1 MLHATIRDTFPLK
14 FDDSKFDRSMDFI
27 QSTFAYREPRRLGV
41 MLDKK
46 LWLVEDDHRRGET
59 LKVQLGT
66 YEFSED

>member
-1 MLHATIRDTFPLK
+1 MFIYHNFFRNSATRLDDFVQNK
-14 FDDSKFDRSMDFI
+14 FI
-27 QSTFAYREPRRLGV
+27 YREPRRLSV

-46 LWLVEDDHRRGET
+46 LWLIVDDHKQGET